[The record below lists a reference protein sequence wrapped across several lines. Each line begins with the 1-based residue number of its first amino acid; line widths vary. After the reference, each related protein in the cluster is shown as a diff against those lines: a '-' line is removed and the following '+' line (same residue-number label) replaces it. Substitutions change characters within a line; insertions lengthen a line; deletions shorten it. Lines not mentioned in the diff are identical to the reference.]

1 MVCLQSVYSLGPTVP
16 NTMTTI
22 QSQNTYLQLYKSLPV
37 FGLAVFS
44 MAWFKSYNCRL
55 RINLKKGSIISFLCS
70 LSFSFIVE
78 NCLFYQLLHLP
89 KAPYVLTI
97 LKESND
103 VFMAC
108 RDDSRFCTT
117 GILRYAIMAAS
128 MSSNTRRTQR
138 PIDIN
143 CKCECN

>member
-1 MVCLQSVYSLGPTVP
+1 MS
-16 NTMTTI
+16 
-22 QSQNTYLQLYKSLPV
+22 
-37 FGLAVFS
+37 
-44 MAWFKSYNCRL
+44 R
-55 RINLKKGSIISFLCS
+55 ISFTCS
-70 LSFSFIVE
+70 LSFSIVDG
-78 NCLFYQLLHLP
+78 LFNKSFYLP

-108 RDDSRFCTT
+108 RVDSRFCTT

-138 PIDIN
+138 PADIN
-143 CKCECN
+143 SKLQLKNLRTFLIN

>member
-1 MVCLQSVYSLGPTVP
+1 
-16 NTMTTI
+16 MTTI
-22 QSQNTYLQLYKSLPV
+22 HSQNKYHWLYKTLPV
-37 FGLAVFS
+37 FGAVLRT
-44 MAWFKSYNCRL
+44 RL
-55 RINLKKGSIISFLCS
+55 SINLKKGSIISFLCS
-70 LSFSFIVE
+70 LSFSIIVE
-78 NCLFYQLLHLP
+78 NYLFYQLLHLP

-97 LKESND
+97 LKESKD

-117 GILRYAIMAAS
+117 GILRYAIMAAN

-143 CKCECN
+143 GKCECNYFCDLHYERHLKELSKFVSEWNLK

>member
-1 MVCLQSVYSLGPTVP
+1 MLSVVL
-16 NTMTTI
+16 N
-22 QSQNTYLQLYKSLPV
+22 
-37 FGLAVFS
+37 
-44 MAWFKSYNCRL
+44 
-55 RINLKKGSIISFLCS
+55 
-70 LSFSFIVE
+70 IVDG
-78 NCLFYQLLHLP
+78 LFYQLLHLP

-117 GILRYAIMAAS
+117 GMLRYAIMAAS

-138 PIDIN
+138 PAEVN
-143 CKCECN
+143 MAGYTTRVL

>member
-1 MVCLQSVYSLGPTVP
+1 MIDICFIGALF
-16 NTMTTI
+16 I
-22 QSQNTYLQLYKSLPV
+22 CR
-37 FGLAVFS
+37 
-44 MAWFKSYNCRL
+44 FK
-55 RINLKKGSIISFLCS
+55 IFVEGSS
-70 LSFSFIVE
+70 
-78 NCLFYQLLHLP
+78 HLP

-117 GILRYAIMAAS
+117 GMLRYAIKAAS

-138 PIDIN
+138 PAEVNGRLHHQSPLKQLIKTLN
-143 CKCECN
+143 